1 MEKEFAD
8 LTEML
13 VSFINKK
20 HINREPL
27 NQVKLQFYF
36 ELDRR
41 IVRSQPTEDLQRIIS
56 ALNSIEIDEQDEG
69 I

>member
-1 MEKEFAD
+1 M
-8 LTEML
+8 TETL
-13 VSFINKK
+13 VSFINSR
-20 HINREPL
+20 HVNYEQL
-27 NQVKLQFYF
+27 NPVKLQFYF

-56 ALNSIEIDEQDEG
+56 ALNSIEVDEQDEG